1 MILKSL
7 GIECSPVD
15 IAAPGMENERDFMRE
30 NGRKKEGNRNVL
42 PPQIFNDDKYCG
54 VGKNEDNTGLFR
66 PKMLLNLLSSNTR
79 LVSIVH
85 IVFTVV
91 DS

>member
-15 IAAPGMENERDFMRE
+15 IAAPGMEKERDFMRE
-30 NGRKKEGNRNVL
+30 NGKKKEGNRNVL

-54 VGKNEDNTGLFR
+54 VNSMTHSN
-66 PKMLLNLLSSNTR
+66 LNRVDIKQTAELA
-79 LVSIVH
+79 SIMAVQAY
-85 IVFTVV
+85 
-91 DS
+91 